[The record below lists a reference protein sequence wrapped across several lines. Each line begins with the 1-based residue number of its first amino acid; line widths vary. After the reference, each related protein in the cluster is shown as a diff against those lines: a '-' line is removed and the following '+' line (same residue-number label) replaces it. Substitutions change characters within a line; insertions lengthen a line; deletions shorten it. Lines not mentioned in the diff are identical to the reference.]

1 LLRTAIPLFRFV
13 ALVGEGSNCCPSDE
27 RSSQSDTHSSEDSHI
42 ASGFVDAMGCGS
54 SSGIK
59 EEPLDAAQAVQPGAG
74 GNKGNDG
81 SGGKTLPA
89 LSAASNTAGA
99 ATVDPAAVGALLAAH
114 RWAEAELAPEP
125 ASVAA
130 AAALELNGGGDS
142 GGAGNVDAI
151 AGSYVV
157 ADDLGLVVAHLSSS
171 DACTLFSESKAG
183 ALEIT
188 PQSLAELLLLAGG
201 TDELLRSL
209 KRLDAQGVK
218 CASMAELGPVLMHL
232 QGEEAAALA
241 SAAGESLPADVV
253 AALLAA
259 REVLANPACEL
270 YPYALVPR
278 ITAAPAVGAAG
289 EHDEELELDFSHVN
303 QLMVQTRTR
312 LTFLAPR
319 FLVQLVHA
327 CGRGGPL
334 GRLVVLDV
342 LNGLALQERS
352 FEAPS
357 ALLRAALLHRAAA
370 LEAQRALQT
379 KMAAADPSA
388 KVVPEAL
395 QQQVAPM
402 VSSLAAVEPSCV
414 SLQPLL
420 APLIPTLSNLTPT
433 LRHLQAYLARFL
445 PLLQESA
452 AAATAAGTAPG
463 DDAATAQIVSAYLIP
478 FLKLTQPWIIQLRPY
493 LAGLQPF
500 FEALQPN
507 LVLTHAAFG
516 TLQPFLASL
525 APHLG
530 VNAGGA
536 GAADSAADDS
546 VAAVSVDKVSPFL
559 LSTPSFVTALER
571 VVTVLAVLHPLLR
584 QLHPL
589 CEGLLSFCAELG
601 VFLAQLQSLLDLLAQ
616 YQTLPL
622 EPDTAT
628 KEDEGEDEQEL
639 SSIARPW
646 FPDEEGDQAA
656 DATATAQLSA
666 PQFLAKHGR
675 FLGKLSPYVTQ
686 LRPFAADIDAFVQ
699 KFAPFLAQLA
709 PFYKEQLKHVVKP
722 MLLLLLPTN
731 ASSGAGAAASSSTAA
746 APEIDE
752 ATLQRLLSS

>member
-1 LLRTAIPLFRFV
+1 
-13 ALVGEGSNCCPSDE
+13 
-27 RSSQSDTHSSEDSHI
+27 
-42 ASGFVDAMGCGS
+42 
-54 SSGIK
+54 
-59 EEPLDAAQAVQPGAG
+59 
-74 GNKGNDG
+74 
-81 SGGKTLPA
+81 
-89 LSAASNTAGA
+89 
-99 ATVDPAAVGALLAAH
+99 
-114 RWAEAELAPEP
+114 
-125 ASVAA
+125 VAA
-130 AAALELNGGGDS
+130 ASSLELNGGGDS
-142 GGAGNVDAI
+142 PSGAGNVDAI

-157 ADDLGLVVAHLSSS
+157 ADDLGIVVAHLSSS

-209 KRLDAQGVK
+209 KRLDAQGIK
-218 CASMAELGPVLMHL
+218 CASMAELGPALAHL
-232 QGEEAAALA
+232 QCEDAAALA
-241 SAAGESLPADVV
+241 SAAGEALPADVV
-253 AALLAA
+253 TALLAA

-278 ITAAPAVGAAG
+278 ITATPAVGAAG

-327 CGRGGPL
+327 CGRGGPS

-370 LEAQRALQT
+370 LEAQGALQT
-379 KMAAADPSA
+379 KMAAADASA

-395 QQQVAPM
+395 QQQVGPM

-414 SLQPLL
+414 LQPLL

-452 AAATAAGTAPG
+452 AAAMAAGTAPG

-530 VNAGGA
+530 VSAGSA

-622 EPDTAT
+622 EPDTAP
-628 KEDEGEDEQEL
+628 KEDEGEDDQEL

-646 FPDEEGDQAA
+646 FPDEEGEQAA

-722 MLLLLLPTN
+722 MLLLLLPTSASAGAS
-731 ASSGAGAAASSSTAA
+731 ASSGTAA